1 MAETGLISF
10 HSVRAI
16 KTRRIIMNYI
26 HRSIEPLLKETLS
39 EYAVVL
45 LVGPRQ
51 VGKSTVIEH
60 VTVDDGRQVEVVT
73 LDDLTQRSLA
83 QNDPAMFFELHEP
96 PVLIDEV
103 QYAPELFTY
112 IKMAVDRGADPGSF
126 LLTGSQ
132 QFRLMELAGESLAGR
147 IAILSLSSLDLA
159 EEANAA
165 SPSISIGIK
174 ALKKRS
180 RQMRPLSVSQ
190 LFEVIQRGF
199 MPAVVSGAN
208 TNLNVFYS
216 SYIQTYIE
224 RDVRRLLGKV
234 DALQFMDFMRAVA
247 ARCSQMLNVASIAE
261 DVGIRPEKAK
271 AWLAVLERSGII
283 FYLHPYANNQLKRTV
298 KKPKLYFH
306 DCGIVAYLTRWS
318 TPEALQAGAM
328 NGAFVENFAV
338 SEIWKAFLNA
348 GLEPPLYYF
357 RDKDGNEIDV
367 VIEMNGKLH
376 PIEIKKTASP
386 NKAMT
391 KAFSCLDGL
400 QLPRSTGV
408 ILCMASELSAIDSD
422 TYVIPLWMV

>member
-1 MAETGLISF
+1 
-10 HSVRAI
+10 
-16 KTRRIIMNYI
+16 
-26 HRSIEPLLKETLS
+26 
-39 EYAVVL
+39 
-45 LVGPRQ
+45 
-51 VGKSTVIEH
+51 
-60 VTVDDGRQVEVVT
+60 
-73 LDDLTQRSLA
+73 
-83 QNDPAMFFELHEP
+83 
-96 PVLIDEV
+96 
-103 QYAPELFTY
+103 
-112 IKMAVDRGADPGSF
+112 
-126 LLTGSQ
+126 
-132 QFRLMELAGESLAGR
+132 
-147 IAILSLSSLDLA
+147 
-159 EEANAA
+159 
-165 SPSISIGIK
+165 
-174 ALKKRS
+174 
-180 RQMRPLSVSQ
+180 MRPLSVSQ

-247 ARCSQMLNVASIAE
+247 ARCSQMLNVAPIAE

-367 VIEMNGKLH
+367 VIEMNGKLY

-391 KAFSCLDGL
+391 KAFSCLDRL